1 MKCKKIMR
9 TLPAY
14 LDDEL
19 GASRKAAIE
28 KHLSV
33 CAFCSNEL
41 KALVKTYEMM
51 GAWDDAEPRIEIADT
66 VVAHLRR
73 EQELKEADIGERSFF
88 SQIAF
93 RTAPAAVG
101 IILILIGLLL
111 MLRNPQTGLTP
122 IVTHQQSML
131 PGSEADVPDLVTFIG
146 NMERD
151 MHDLD
156 MTPSESALILD
167 SFADS
172 GAFGVRPIPVMLE
185 NQPRPS
191 RRPRVVIHLVN
202 Q

>member
-1 MKCKKIMR
+1 MKCKKIIR

-14 LDDEL
+14 LDDEV

-51 GAWDDAEPRIEIADT
+51 GAWDDAEPRIEIADS

-101 IILILIGLLL
+101 IILIIMGLAM

-122 IVTHQQSML
+122 IVTREQSMF
-131 PGSEADVPDLVTFIG
+131 PGSEAGMPDLVTLIG
-146 NMERD
+146 NMEHD

-156 MTPSESALILD
+156 MIPSESDLILD
-167 SFADS
+167 SFADPDT
-172 GAFGVRPIPVMLE
+172 FGVRPIPILPE